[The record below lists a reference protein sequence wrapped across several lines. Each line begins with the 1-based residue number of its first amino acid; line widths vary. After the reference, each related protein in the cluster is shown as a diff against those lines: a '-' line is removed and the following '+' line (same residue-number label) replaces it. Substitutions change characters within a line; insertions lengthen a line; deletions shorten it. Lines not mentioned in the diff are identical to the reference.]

1 MNKESK
7 EQEQSIKNIYQFY
20 EKLFSNGASSCD
32 KNKFEYSKDI
42 NMPEFSRRTLSNLP
56 LLA

>member
-20 EKLFSNGASSCD
+20 EKLLSNGASSYD